1 MVIECDQTSKNKLNE
16 LYREIKESVKN
27 VAREEVKVAT
37 ISEICD
43 KCRYLKLLHDP
54 DQYDWFGDNN
64 MKAVCLSMK
73 AVIEGSLE
81 AGKTTNIHKPL
92 YCPNLDRE
100 LTKEEKEEA
109 KKLLKWRQ
117 ERWMN
122 EIK

>member
-1 MVIECDQTSKNKLNE
+1 
-16 LYREIKESVKN
+16 
-27 VAREEVKVAT
+27 
-37 ISEICD
+37 
-43 KCRYLKLLHDP
+43 
-54 DQYDWFGDNN
+54 